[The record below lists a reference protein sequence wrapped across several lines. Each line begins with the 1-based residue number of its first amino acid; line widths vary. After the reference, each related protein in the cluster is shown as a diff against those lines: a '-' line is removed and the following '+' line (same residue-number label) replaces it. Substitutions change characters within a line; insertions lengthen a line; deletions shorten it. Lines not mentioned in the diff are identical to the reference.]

1 VGRVIKSL
9 TMIRP
14 NVDRGEHLA
23 TMIDKDHDRQ
33 MIALTAAREITA
45 RNFDDVATVVASK
58 TIRT

>member
-1 VGRVIKSL
+1 
-9 TMIRP
+9 MIRP